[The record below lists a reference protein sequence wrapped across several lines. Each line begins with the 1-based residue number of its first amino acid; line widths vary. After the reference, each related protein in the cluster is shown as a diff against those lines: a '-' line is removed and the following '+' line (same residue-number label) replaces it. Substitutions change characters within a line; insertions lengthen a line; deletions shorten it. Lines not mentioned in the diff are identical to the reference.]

1 MSLQFEYYKN
11 AILPR
16 RRCCGPEY
24 NDNEYY
30 LKSARAEA
38 DRLVSIG
45 LTADTAVLDIGC
57 GQGRLAIGLLVSGRE
72 IRYYRGLDVQMHSI
86 EWCQK
91 FIANSHPEFQFIHID
106 VMNARYN
113 RKGQPIDKNFRFPFD
128 SEEFDIVYLF
138 SVFTHMIKED
148 VKIYLREIKRL
159 LSPSGKVFLSAFIKS
174 NAPNMT
180 INPEG
185 YQKKL
190 GLKRWSG
197 KLQCVLY
204 DRGFFESMLTE
215 YGFKIDRTEKIN
227 EWGQEG
233 IYVSGRPA

>member
-11 AILPR
+11 VMLPR

-24 NDNEYY
+24 DDNEYY
-30 LKSARAEA
+30 LKSAKAEA

-45 LTADTAVLDIGC
+45 LTANTSVLDIGC

-72 IRYYRGLDVQMHSI
+72 VKYYRGIDVQLQSI

-91 FIANSHPEFQFIHID
+91 FIANSHPKYQFAHID

-113 RKGQPIDKNFRFPFD
+113 RRGKPMGEDFRFPFE
-128 SEEFDIVYLF
+128 SEEFDIIYLF
-138 SVFTHMIKED
+138 SVFTHMVTED
-148 VKIYLREIKRL
+148 IKIYLSEIKRVL
-159 LSPSGKVFLSAFIKS
+159 LPAGKVFLSAFIES
-174 NAPNMT
+174 DLPNMT
-180 INPEG
+180 INPDR

-204 DRGFFESMLTE
+204 DRRFFESMLTE
-215 YGFKIDRTEKIN
+215 SGFKINRIEKIN

-233 IYVSGRPA
+233 IYISGRAE